1 MNSEYYK
8 KSKPDTYLKKTLQ
21 LALLP
26 GSLQKE
32 NTNLVTEKTCRKKN
46 HSQKLAGPE

>member
-8 KSKPDTYLKKTLQ
+8 KSKPDMYLKKTLQ

-32 NTNLVTEKTCRKKN
+32 NTNLVTEKN
-46 HSQKLAGPE
+46 M